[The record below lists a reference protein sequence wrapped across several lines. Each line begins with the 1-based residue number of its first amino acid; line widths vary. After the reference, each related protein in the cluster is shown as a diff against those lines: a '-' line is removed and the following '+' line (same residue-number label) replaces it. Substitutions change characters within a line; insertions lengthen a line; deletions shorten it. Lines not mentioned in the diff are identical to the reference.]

1 MKVNTQPHRVE
12 SSLGMKEETIRP
24 VSMIELCQRE
34 EPKTARDAGTRLTC
48 RECGRQ
54 FIFTEGEQEFY
65 DQRGLMPPARCKECR
80 SKKEKPPYNST
91 CSKCGAK
98 LEKATAVYCES
109 CAGNTQRTHITCSKC
124 RIESDQ
130 VAPVYCE
137 SCFRNLQLDSE
148 RKIKKIQREAG
159 ATQAKLQTVE
169 SRNEDLQ
176 KSLYEM
182 KQSVA
187 ELELRVKNLNQDLE
201 KANQFYVA
209 SGWLQPALDSLAERL
224 KAMEQ
229 AQREGNQNVSVAIQ
243 QIRERY
249 ENISLWDVIRHSL
262 LPSRLNGSRE

>member
-1 MKVNTQPHRVE
+1 MKVNTQPRRVE
-12 SSLGMKEETIRP
+12 SLLGRKQETIRP

-91 CSKCGAK
+91 CSECGAR
-98 LEKATAVYCES
+98 LEKVTSVYCES
-109 CAGNTQRTHITCSKC
+109 CASNTQPAHITCSKC
-124 RIESDQ
+124 GLESDQ

-137 SCFRNLQLDSE
+137 SCVRNLQLDSE
-148 RKIKKIQREAG
+148 RKIKKIQRVAS

-182 KQSVA
+182 KQCVA

-209 SGWLQPALDSLAERL
+209 SGWLQPTLDNLVERL
-224 KAMEQ
+224 KALEQ
-229 AQREGNQNVSVAIQ
+229 VQREGNQKVSVAIQ

-249 ENISLWDVIRHSL
+249 ENISLWEVIRHSL

>member
-1 MKVNTQPHRVE
+1 MKVNTQPRRVE
-12 SSLGMKEETIRP
+12 SSLGMKQETTRP
-24 VSMIELCQRE
+24 VSMIELYQRE

-54 FIFTEGEQEFY
+54 FMFTEGEQEFY

-80 SKKEKPPYNST
+80 SKKEKPPHNST
-91 CSKCGAK
+91 CSECGAK
-98 LEKATAVYCES
+98 LEKVTAVYCES
-109 CAGNTQRTHITCSKC
+109 CASTTQPTHITCSKC
-124 RIESDQ
+124 GIESDQ
-130 VAPVYCE
+130 AAPVYCE

-148 RKIKKIQREAG
+148 RKIKKIQREAS
-159 ATQAKLQTVE
+159 ATQSKLQTVE

-209 SGWLQPALDSLAERL
+209 SGWLQPALDSLTERL

-243 QIRERY
+243 QIRERC
-249 ENISLWDVIRHSL
+249 ENINLWEVIRHSL
-262 LPSRLNGSRE
+262 LPSRLNGSQE

>member
-1 MKVNTQPHRVE
+1 MKAKTQYHRVE
-12 SSLGMKEETIRP
+12 PLLGMKQETIRP

-80 SKKEKPPYNST
+80 AKKEKPPYNST
-91 CSKCGAK
+91 CSECGAR
-98 LEKATAVYCES
+98 LEKVTTVYCES
-109 CAGNTQRTHITCSKC
+109 CASTTQPTHITCSEC
-124 RIESDQ
+124 GIESDQ
-130 VAPVYCE
+130 VVPVYCE

-148 RKIKKIQREAG
+148 RKIKKIQREAS
-159 ATQAKLQTVE
+159 ATQAKIQTVE
-169 SRNEDLQ
+169 SWNEDLQ

-182 KQSVA
+182 KQCVA
-187 ELELRVKNLNQDLE
+187 ELELRIKNLNQDLE

-229 AQREGNQNVSVAIQ
+229 AQGEGNQKISVAIQ
-243 QIRERY
+243 QIRERC
-249 ENISLWDVIRHSL
+249 ENISLWEVIRHSL
-262 LPSRLNGSRE
+262 LPPRLNGSRE